1 MKNGK
6 YEAALMTLIP
16 SNPKEWQGSHIELLT
31 ATNTID
37 NLTDTIARDAAAM
50 GKKFTSFSE
59 EMLTRGDG
67 WSPMGYSTLRDLEVN
82 IAKLEVH
89 KTYLINLLRAFLG
102 KDGVKAF
109 RDALSREN
117 PEAV

>member
-16 SNPKEWQGSHIELLT
+16 SNPKEWQGTHIELLT

-37 NLTDTIARDAAAM
+37 SLTDTIARDAAAM
-50 GKKFTSFSE
+50 GKKFTAFSE

-117 PEAV
+117 PEAM